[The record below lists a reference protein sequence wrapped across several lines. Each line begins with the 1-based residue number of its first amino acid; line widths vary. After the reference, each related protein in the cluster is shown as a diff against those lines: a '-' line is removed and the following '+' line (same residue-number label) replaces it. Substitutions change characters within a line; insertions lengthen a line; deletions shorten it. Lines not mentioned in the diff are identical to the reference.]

1 MGMQTYAHLNKH
13 TIFLSHSNSR
23 SSKNYLGYKSPFHHS
38 PIDNLPQCLQVGR
51 PTVLVVEVVCMF
63 PNVEGKKGAEPVG
76 DRVIGAGV
84 LADGQCAGRIR
95 LEPDPARAEEG
106 GAFLHEFSL
115 EGVEAPPLFDDLGYK
130 GRFLDSGFA
139 FARNDSGRAFA
150 RNDLSRPELRKVEIV
165 IQDLTRIIKDRTGGM
180 ADDVLQGHGLERC
193 ASNEFIQVV
202 HIPFQV
208 LAMMEFEGPRTN
220 DRFQCVYR
228 VR

>member
-1 MGMQTYAHLNKH
+1 
-13 TIFLSHSNSR
+13 
-23 SSKNYLGYKSPFHHS
+23 
-38 PIDNLPQCLQVGR
+38 
-51 PTVLVVEVVCMF
+51 MF

-76 DRVIGAGV
+76 NGVIGAGV

-95 LEPDPARAEEG
+95 LEPDPAGSEEG

-115 EGVEAPPLFDDLGYK
+115 ECVEAPPLFDDLGDE
-130 GRFLDSGFA
+130 GRFPDFGFA
-139 FARNDSGRAFA
+139 FARNGPG
-150 RNDLSRPELRKVEIV
+150 RPELRKVEIV
-165 IQDLTRIIKDRTGGM
+165 IQDLAGVVEDGTAGM
-180 ADDVLQGHGLERC
+180 ADDLLQGHGLERC
-193 ASNEFIQVV
+193 ARNEFIQVV